1 MVGRQ
6 LQLLLYLLNHTTPA
20 GVNAKVLKSQLEVGD
35 VAAGLDLEDLQGPSN
50 DQDQGPGQK

>member
-35 VAAGLDLEDLQGPSN
+35 VAAGLNLEDLQGPSD
-50 DQDQGPGQK
+50 DQDQRPA